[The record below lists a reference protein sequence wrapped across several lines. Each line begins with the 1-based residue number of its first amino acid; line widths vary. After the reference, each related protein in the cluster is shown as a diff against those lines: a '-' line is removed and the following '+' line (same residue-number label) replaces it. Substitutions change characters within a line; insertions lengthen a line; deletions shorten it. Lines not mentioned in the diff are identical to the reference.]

1 MIFQHGVLQPHQDK
15 MLAEPIGL
23 LAVVLVAEQHLQLEL
38 VVMAVVEMRILLELL
53 ILVVALVEKEVVLAV
68 PHLAVVQE

>member
-1 MIFQHGVLQPHQDK
+1 
-15 MLAEPIGL
+15 
-23 LAVVLVAEQHLQLEL
+23 
-38 VVMAVVEMRILLELL
+38 MAVVEMRILLELL